1 MTSSFETPI
10 LVTGFNRPD
19 LLENLLRSLS
29 LAKVTTV
36 YISLDGARVGN
47 HEDSSK
53 VLACR
58 NLALEFNSLT
68 PNRNQFL
75 ETNFGCG
82 KGMVSAI
89 DWFFR
94 NVREGIILED
104 DIEFDSGFLNCMQLF
119 LNTYRTNRNIGS
131 VTGFNPLGVDEIQR
145 ILGSETDYYLHPFFS
160 SWGWATWSDRWE
172 NFQYDLT
179 DWRKIYSPSKLFRF
193 GGVAGIRYWSQK
205 FDSVATGS
213 LDTWDFQ
220 YIFMQ
225 FRMSQL
231 CIATSRNLISN
242 AGFRSDATHTKM
254 ATIEFSRE
262 KWEFSQLVQHIE
274 GIQESRRATHR
285 YLYEHYRLPKY
296 RKRLLQKLKMPF
308 EKRL

>member
-1 MTSSFETPI
+1 MDSFETPI
-10 LVTGFNRPD
+10 LVTAFNRPD
-19 LLENLLRSLS
+19 LLEAMLKRLS
-29 LAKVTTV
+29 AAKATNV
-36 YISLDGARVGN
+36 YISIDGANWLN
-47 HEDSSK
+47 HEESYK
-53 VLACR
+53 VLDCQK
-58 NLALEFNSLT
+58 LAMEFNKSV
-68 PNRNQFL
+68 PNRNQFSDL
-75 ETNFGCG
+75 NLGCG
-82 KGMVSAI
+82 KGMVKAI

-104 DIEFDSGFLNCMQLF
+104 DIEFDSSFLNCMQLL

-145 ILGSETDYYLHPFFS
+145 ILGTETNYYLHPFFS

-193 GGVAGIRYWSQK
+193 GGVAGIRYWSQR
-205 FDSVATGS
+205 FDSVETGS
-213 LDTWDFQ
+213 RDTWDFQ

-225 FRMSQL
+225 FKMSQL
-231 CIATSRNLISN
+231 CIAASRNLISN
-242 AGFRSDATHTKM
+242 AGFRPDATHTKV
-254 ATIEFSRE
+254 ARIEYSRE

-274 GIQESRRATHR
+274 GIKESRRATHK
-285 YLYEHYRLPKY
+285 YLYEHYHLPKY

>member
-1 MTSSFETPI
+1 MTSLFETPI

-29 LAKVTTV
+29 LAKATTV
-36 YISLDGARVGN
+36 YISVDGARVGN
-47 HEDSSK
+47 HEESSK
-53 VLACR
+53 VLAYQ
-58 NLALEFNSLT
+58 NLASDFNLLT

-75 ETNFGCG
+75 ETNSGCG
-82 KGMVSAI
+82 KGMVKAI

-104 DIEFDSGFLNCMQLF
+104 DIEFDSSFLNCMQLL

-145 ILGSETDYYLHPFFS
+145 ILGTETDYYLHPFFS

-172 NFQYDLT
+172 NFQYNLS
-179 DWRKIYSPSKLFRF
+179 DWRKIYSPSRLFRF
-193 GGVAGIRYWSQK
+193 GGVAGIRYWSQR

-231 CIATSRNLISN
+231 CIAASRNLISN
-242 AGFRSDATHTKM
+242 AGFRSDATHTRT
-254 ATIEFSRE
+254 ATMEFVRE
-262 KWEFSQLVQHIE
+262 NWEFPKI
-274 GIQESRRATHR
+274 IQARGALKISPRVTHK
-285 YLYEHYRLPKY
+285 YLYQHYKLPRY
-296 RKRLLQKLKMPF
+296 RKRLISYLR
-308 EKRL
+308 RLR